1 MMMTTT
7 TTFELFP
14 MSSPAMKKKFIDS
27 ARIRVGFFKR
37 LMSRN
42 KICRL
47 YEPKPQLHKLKPQ
60 KTRQAKRLANTLDV
74 TMLPVKNGGK
84 CVRQT

>member
-1 MMMTTT
+1 M
-7 TTFELFP
+7 
-14 MSSPAMKKKFIDS
+14 
-27 ARIRVGFFKR
+27 
-37 LMSRN
+37 
-42 KICRL
+42 
-47 YEPKPQLHKLKPQ
+47 PQLHKLKPQ